1 MVIDE
6 IIAREGTVL
15 TGRLVEHGHKS
26 DTQAMPGFKAR
37 SLSPDYSSVGHHD
50 PSVSPLSEIYSRVAF
65 SIYVH
70 KNEFS
75 FLN

>member
-1 MVIDE
+1 M
-6 IIAREGTVL
+6 TQ
-15 TGRLVEHGHKS
+15 S